1 MVSFHRSGST
11 ATDQSDSEA
20 VNLAVPSAA
29 RSAAAFPRVNLMP
42 DVVAA
47 EARVHRARMV
57 LVGAT
62 VASLAV
68 VGSLYALGA
77 GAVSSAQDQLD
88 AATAQGA
95 SLAAEA
101 AKYADVPKVQ
111 AQVTAAR
118 TQQYQ
123 ALGGEARWSF
133 LLNNLA
139 LTIPVGTSLTSFTGT
154 ITGVPPAPAG
164 ASASSQAGAAAA
176 SPVGAPPAGTV
187 VSVLG
192 HPGIGTITYVGEA
205 LGYPQV
211 ANFLDAQA
219 KQKTLIDPFASA
231 VNANTATGG
240 KGLTFTSTATITAA
254 ALSHR
259 YDVKAGS

>member
-1 MVSFHRSGST
+1 MVSFNRSAHA
-11 ATDQSDSEA
+11 ATDQNEA
-20 VNLAVPSAA
+20 VSLPSQQEP

-47 EARVHRARMV
+47 EARVHRARLV

-68 VGSLYALGA
+68 VGALWVVGA
-77 GAVSSAQDQLD
+77 GAVSASQDRLD
-88 AATAQGA
+88 TATSQGA
-95 SLAAEA
+95 ALASEA

-118 TQQYQ
+118 AQQFQ

-139 LTIPVGTSLTSFTGT
+139 LTIPAGTSLTSFSGT
-154 ITGVPPAPAG
+154 ITGVPPAA
-164 ASASSQAGAAAA
+164 AGAAPGLGTPA
-176 SPVGAPPAGTV
+176 AGTV
-187 VSVLG
+187 TSALG
-192 HPGIGTITYVGEA
+192 NPGIGTINYAGEA
-205 LGYPQV
+205 VGYPQV
-211 ANFLDAQA
+211 ANFLDSQA
-219 KQKTLIDPFASA
+219 KQKTLIDPFASSVTMQSA
-231 VNANTATGG
+231 QGT
-240 KGLTFTSTATITAA
+240 KGFNFASTATITAA

>member
-1 MVSFHRSGST
+1 MVSFNRSAHA
-11 ATDQSDSEA
+11 ATDQTEA
-20 VNLAVPSAA
+20 VSLPAPQES

-47 EARVHRARMV
+47 EARVHRARLV

-68 VGSLYALGA
+68 VGTLWVIGA
-77 GAVSSAQDQLD
+77 GAVSSSQDRLD

-95 SLAAEA
+95 ALATEA

-111 AQVTAAR
+111 AQVSAAR

-139 LTIPVGTSLTSFTGT
+139 LTIPAGTSLTSFTGT

-164 ASASSQAGAAAA
+164 APASAS
-176 SPVGAPPAGTV
+176 GAPAAGTV
-187 VSVLG
+187 TSALG
-192 HPGIGTITYVGEA
+192 HPGIGNISYSGEA
-205 LGYPQV
+205 LGYAQV
-211 ANFLDAQA
+211 ANFLDSQA
-219 KQKTLIDPFASA
+219 KQKTLVDPFASS
-231 VNANTATGG
+231 VTTAAAQGA

-259 YDVKAGS
+259 YDLKAGS

>member
-1 MVSFHRSGST
+1 
-11 ATDQSDSEA
+11 
-20 VNLAVPSAA
+20 
-29 RSAAAFPRVNLMP
+29 MP

-68 VGSLYALGA
+68 VGGLYAMGA

-88 AATAQGA
+88 SATAQGA
-95 SLAAEA
+95 TLAAEA

-139 LTIPVGTSLTSFTGT
+139 LTIPAGTSLTSFTGT

-164 ASASSQAGAAAA
+164 AAA
-176 SPVGAPPAGTV
+176 STAGAPPAGTV
-187 VSVLG
+187 TSALG

-219 KQKTLIDPFASA
+219 KQKTLVDPFVSA
-231 VNANTATGG
+231 VNAATGNGG
-240 KGLTFTSTATITAA
+240 KGLTFTSSATVTAA

>member
-1 MVSFHRSGST
+1 MVSFHRSGNT
-11 ATDQSDSEA
+11 ATDQSDREA
-20 VNLAVPSAA
+20 VNLAVPSAP

-42 DVVAA
+42 DAVAA

-62 VASLAV
+62 VASLVV
-68 VGSLYALGA
+68 VGGLYAIGA

-95 SLAAEA
+95 TLAAEA

-164 ASASSQAGAAAA
+164 AAA
-176 SPVGAPPAGTV
+176 STPGAPAPGTV
-187 VSVLG
+187 TSALG
-192 HPGIGTITYVGEA
+192 HPGIGNITYVGEA

-219 KQKTLIDPFASA
+219 KQKTLVDPFVSA
-231 VNANTATGG
+231 VNAATATGG
-240 KGLTFTSTATITAA
+240 KGLTFTSTATVTAA